1 MRSINLVRHLMVMG
15 LLMAILSGCG
25 TPSSGQ
31 ASSQTAATSSTTA
44 MQSTTRRLRPTT
56 MPSTTLSRETPGPD
70 AMRVTLTIPE
80 DRSLKAVV
88 RLENLSDTVYSTGYS
103 FQLLVRNDELTW
115 EPLMADIYVPAIGKD
130 LQPGEEMTYE
140 LDAQIFESGKTYKAV
155 WRYEPVDDPKHPL
168 YSETEAIMAP

>member
-1 MRSINLVRHLMVMG
+1 MRDPVIGPDFVSNGSNLINHSHAVYYQKIAAHHYAVHDPVEG
-15 LLMAILSGCG
+15 NAGSGCHAG
-25 TPSSGQ
+25 HIDHPRGPLVEG
-31 ASSQTAATSSTTA
+31 
-44 MQSTTRRLRPTT
+44 RRPAGE
-56 MPSTTLSRETPGPD
+56 SE
-70 AMRVTLTIPE
+70 
-80 DRSLKAVV
+80 
-88 RLENLSDTVYSTGYS
+88 SDTVYSTGYS

>member
-1 MRSINLVRHLMVMG
+1 MRSIDLVRHLMVVG
-15 LLMAILSGCG
+15 LLMVMLSACG
-25 TPSSGQ
+25 TPSSDS
-31 ASSQTAATSSTTA
+31 APTQTAAPSSTTA
-44 MQSTTRRLRPTT
+44 MQSATRRLRPTT

-103 FQLLVRNDELTW
+103 FQILVRNDELTW

-155 WRYEPVDDPKHPL
+155 WRYRPVDDPKHPL
-168 YSETEAIMAP
+168 YSETEAIVAP